1 MEKIGQSVSAFVSM
15 DARSWFEGRDN
26 PHGFPVD
33 GCVRKAVRTRPVLL
47 FPRECSILTLHFALK
62 LPFHMSLP
70 EIAGLE
76 LHDLIGQGSCGAVYR
91 AITVDTRSACAVK
104 AFSSMA
110 INRKLLAIGMRGLQ
124 QMPDH
129 PGILKAHHFDFDNA
143 PYYVSMPLVGFKGE
157 DGKGKAHWETPTLE
171 SCCGKVPAD
180 EAWRYIYEVCDAM
193 AWLHKHNLVHCNLK
207 PRNVLIE
214 EDQASATKISDPVQG
229 WIGGVHH
236 FEATDHF
243 MYLPP
248 EQAEHP
254 DALATQGTSWDVYS
268 FGVLAFRLLTGKF
281 PRAGG
286 ELSEQMQKQTK
297 GRGVAALSVD
307 NGAIL
312 AAVRGQPEVNWPAK
326 PTSKW
331 DQRRKELISRCL
343 SLDPKQRWPD
353 LREVM
358 REFEKLEA
366 DFLLEDA
373 REKIELEKRRQAR
386 RVWLLRTAAQIFL
399 VLFIVAFGT
408 GLWYG
413 WDKWHKWQTAEKTI
427 DAKEL
432 ERLVQVTEK
441 EGKIT
446 TLEQRLQEAREARRL
461 ADANLQMS
469 QAAVDQFLTQLL
481 QLPTG
486 LGLQAE
492 ISQKQIADAL
502 TFYSNERANLKDN
515 EDLLPERSRNYFN
528 TAQLLLRKG
537 QRSEAHEWFEKAKA
551 ALTQLQEKQPGHVD
565 TPRRQA
571 LLGRTCRWL
580 GTLEADAG
588 HRVEALA
595 LYQEA
600 VASLGPAV
608 QADSKDRNNRYECAS
623 AYFEL
628 GRRARRDGKA
638 ELSVDALAKVPR
650 LMDTKAIGEELTSQ
664 EQFLLA
670 RSQIEQALSL
680 RDQGKLEEAMK
691 SLFDS
696 MEVMVKLVE
705 RAAPHNQEQA
715 LTLAESYIEF
725 GEIVVGRLGATDA
738 RDAQSEAQAIL
749 TELVR
754 TQPKW
759 AEARYLLARNYG
771 ALASLE
777 LDLGKAS
784 EAIDKQKTAVKTIE
798 DLSKDNPDNA
808 RFLTEFAR
816 QKGAHA
822 QLTCNVGRAKESI
835 PLAKEAVEKLE
846 ALLQRPD
853 VVLDELDRKSCGV
866 LLAQLY
872 GILGHSGEVA
882 KDSKLAKASFA
893 KATSQWEA
901 LQAQHGTDEVIE
913 AGLNWTKERLGKIK

>member
-1 MEKIGQSVSAFVSM
+1 
-15 DARSWFEGRDN
+15 
-26 PHGFPVD
+26 
-33 GCVRKAVRTRPVLL
+33 
-47 FPRECSILTLHFALK
+47 
-62 LPFHMSLP
+62 MSLP

-76 LHDLIGQGSCGAVYR
+76 LHDAIGQGSCGAVFR

-104 AFSSMA
+104 VFSSMA

-129 PGILKAHHFDFDNA
+129 PGILKVLQFDFDNA
-143 PYYVSMPLVGFKGE
+143 PYYVTMPLVGFKAE
-157 DGKGKAHWETPTLE
+157 DGKGKPCWETPTLE
-171 SCCGKVPAD
+171 TCCGKVPPD
-180 EAWRYIYEVCDAM
+180 EAWRYIYEVCDSM

-214 EDQASATKISDPVQG
+214 EDRASATKISDPVQG
-229 WIGGVHH
+229 WIAGVHH
-236 FEATDHF
+236 FDATDHF

-254 DALATQGTSWDVYS
+254 DALATQGTMWDVYS
-268 FGVLAFRLLTGKF
+268 FGVLAYRLLTGKF

-286 ELSEQMQKQTK
+286 ELSDQMQKHAR
-297 GRGVAALSVD
+297 GRGASAPTVD

-312 AAVRGQPEVNWPAK
+312 ASVRSQPDIIWPTK

-331 DQRRKELISRCL
+331 DQRRKELIEKCL
-343 SLDPKQRWPD
+343 ALDPKQRWPD

-386 RVWLLRTAAQIFL
+386 RVWLLRTSGIVL
-399 VLFIVAFGT
+399 STLFISSLVIGSYLFLTNRHRAI
-408 GLWYG
+408 
-413 WDKWHKWQTAEKTI
+413 TAEKAF
-427 DAKEL
+427 DSKEM
-432 ERLVQVTEK
+432 ERVAQVTER
-441 EGKIT
+441 EGKIS
-446 TLEQRLQEAREARRL
+446 TLEQRLQEAREAKRQ
-461 ADANLQMS
+461 ADANLKMS

-492 ISQKQIADAL
+492 ISQKQISEAL
-502 TFYSNERANLKDN
+502 TFYENERSNLKDN
-515 EDLLPERSRNYFN
+515 DDLLPERSRNYFN

-537 QRSEAHEWFEKAKA
+537 QRSEAQQWFEKAKA
-551 ALTQLQEKQPGHVD
+551 TLTLLLQKEPGHIN

-580 GTLEADAG
+580 GTLQADAG
-588 HRVEALA
+588 HRVEALEF
-595 LYQEA
+595 YKQA
-600 VASLGPAV
+600 VASLAPAV
-608 QADSKDRNNRYECAS
+608 QADPKDRNSRYECAS
-623 AYFEL
+623 AWYEM
-628 GRRARRDGKA
+628 GRRARRDGKSSM
-638 ELSVDALAKVPR
+638 SVDALAKVPK
-650 LMDTKAIGEELTSQ
+650 LMDAKAIGEELTAQ

-680 RDQGKLEEAMK
+680 RDQGNMDDAMK

-715 LTLAESYIEF
+715 LTLAEAYIEF
-725 GEIVVGRLGATDA
+725 GEIVAGRLGTTDA
-738 RDAQSEAQAIL
+738 KDAQSEAQAIL

-771 ALASLE
+771 DLAALE
-777 LDLGKAS
+777 RDLGKAS
-784 EAIDKQKTAVKTIE
+784 DALDRQKTAVQTIE

-808 RFLTEFAR
+808 RFLTEYAR

-822 QLTCNVGRAKESI
+822 QLTCDVGRPKDSI
-835 PLAKEAVEKLE
+835 PLATDAVEKLE
-846 ALLQRPD
+846 ALLHRND
-853 VVLDELDRKSCGV
+853 IVLDELDRKSCGV

-882 KDSKLAKASFA
+882 KDSKLAKSSFA

-901 LQAQHGTDEVIE
+901 LEAEHGKDDVIE
-913 AGLNWTKERLGKIK
+913 AGLNWTKERLDKFK

>member
-1 MEKIGQSVSAFVSM
+1 
-15 DARSWFEGRDN
+15 
-26 PHGFPVD
+26 
-33 GCVRKAVRTRPVLL
+33 
-47 FPRECSILTLHFALK
+47 
-62 LPFHMSLP
+62 MSLP

-76 LHDLIGQGSCGAVYR
+76 LHDVIGQGSCGIVYR
-91 AITVDTRSACAVK
+91 AVTVDTRSPCAVK
-104 AFSSMA
+104 VFSSMA
-110 INRKLLAIGMRGLQ
+110 INRKLMAIGMRGLQ

-129 PGILKAHHFDFDNA
+129 PGILQALRFEFDDA
-143 PYYVSMPLVGFKGE
+143 PYYVSMPLVGFKVE
-157 DGKGKAHWETPTLE
+157 DGKGKPHWETPTLE

-180 EAWRYIYEVCDAM
+180 EAWRYIYEVCDSL

-214 EDQASATKISDPVQG
+214 EDQASSSKISDPVQG

-236 FEATDHF
+236 FDATDHF

-248 EQAEHP
+248 DQAEHP
-254 DALATQGTSWDVYS
+254 DALATQGTAWDVYS
-268 FGVLAFRLLTGKF
+268 FGVLAFRLLTGRF
-281 PRAGG
+281 PRGDA
-286 ELSEQMQKQTK
+286 EFSEQLQRRSKD
-297 GRGVAALSVD
+297 RGATVLTVD
-307 NGAIL
+307 NSAIL
-312 AAVRGQPEVNWPAK
+312 SAVRGQHDVVWPSR

-331 DQRRKELISRCL
+331 DERRKELIDRCL
-343 SLDPKQRWPD
+343 ALDPKHRWPD

-358 REFEKLEA
+358 REFERLEA

-373 REKIELEKRRQAR
+373 REKIELERRRQAR
-386 RVWLLRTAAQIFL
+386 RVWLLRTSAQVLGILFVSALVVGTTLFL
-399 VLFIVAFGT
+399 TNL
-408 GLWYG
+408 
-413 WDKWHKWQTAEKTI
+413 HRAEKAEKNLS
-427 DAKEL
+427 AKEM
-432 ERLVQVTEK
+432 ESLVQASAHQVK
-441 EGKIT
+441 VSS
-446 TLEQRLQEAREARRL
+446 LEERLQEAREARRQS
-461 ADANLQMS
+461 DANLQMS

-492 ISQKQIADAL
+492 ISQKQVNEAL
-502 TFYSNERANLKDN
+502 AFYERERGNLKDN
-515 EDLLPERSRNYFN
+515 DELLPERSRNYFN
-528 TAQLLLRKG
+528 TAQLLMRKG
-537 QRSEAHEWFEKAKA
+537 QRPEARQWFDKAKS
-551 ALTQLQEKQPGHVD
+551 ALLVLLQKQPGHAD
-565 TPRRQA
+565 TTRRQA

-580 GTLEADAG
+580 GALEADAG

-595 LYQEA
+595 LFKDA
-600 VASLGPAV
+600 VASLAPAIE
-608 QADSKDRNNRYECAS
+608 ADPKDRNNRYECAS
-623 AYFEL
+623 AWYEL
-628 GRRARRDGKA
+628 GKRARRDGKSDLSA
-638 ELSVDALAKVPR
+638 EALSKVPV
-650 LMDTKAIGEELTSQ
+650 LMNPKVIGEELTAQ

-670 RSQIEQALSL
+670 RSQIEHSLSQ
-680 RDQGKLEEAMK
+680 RDQGKLDEAMK

-715 LTLAESYIEF
+715 LTLAEAYIEF
-725 GEIVVGRLGATDA
+725 GEIVAGKLGTTDA
-738 RDAQSEAQAIL
+738 KDAQSEAQAIL

-771 ALASLE
+771 DLAALE
-777 LDLGKAS
+777 RDLGKSS
-784 EAIDKQKTAVKTIE
+784 EALERQKLAVQTIE

-822 QLTCNVGRAKESI
+822 QLTCDIGRAKDSI
-835 PLAKEAVEKLE
+835 PLATQAVEKLD
-846 ALLQRPD
+846 ALLHRND

-882 KDSKLAKASFA
+882 KDTKLAKSSFA

-901 LQAQHGTDEVIE
+901 LQAQHGNDETIE
-913 AGLNWTKERLGKIK
+913 AGLNWTKERLGKFK

>member
-1 MEKIGQSVSAFVSM
+1 
-15 DARSWFEGRDN
+15 
-26 PHGFPVD
+26 
-33 GCVRKAVRTRPVLL
+33 
-47 FPRECSILTLHFALK
+47 
-62 LPFHMSLP
+62 MSLP

-91 AITVDTRSACAVK
+91 AVAVDSRAACAVK
-104 AFSSMA
+104 VFGSMA

-124 QMPDH
+124 QMPEH
-129 PGILKAHHFDFDNA
+129 PGILRVVQFDFDNA

-157 DGKGKAHWETPTLE
+157 DGKGKPQWETPTLE

-180 EAWRYIYEVCDAM
+180 EAWRYVYEVCDAM

-254 DALATQGTSWDVYS
+254 DALATHGTSWDVYS
-268 FGVLAFRLLTGKF
+268 FGVLAYRLLTGKF
-281 PRAGG
+281 PRGG
-286 ELSEQMQKQTK
+286 SELDEQLDKQTR
-297 GRGVAALSVD
+297 GRGAMAFSVD

-312 AAVRGQPEVNWPAK
+312 AAVRSQPDITWPSR

-331 DQRRKELISRCL
+331 DQRRKDLIEKCL
-343 SLDPKQRWPD
+343 ALDPRHRWPD

-386 RVWLLRTAAQIFL
+386 RVWMLRTAAQ
-399 VLFIVAFGT
+399 VLGT
-408 GLWYG
+408 LFVGATAYGLWYG
-413 WDKWHKWQTAEKTI
+413 WDKWNKWQTAEKAI
-427 DAKEL
+427 DVKEM
-432 ERLVQVTEK
+432 ERLVQVTER
-441 EGKIT
+441 EGKIS
-446 TLEQRLQEAREARRL
+446 TLEERLVEAREAKRL
-461 ADANLQMS
+461 SDANLQMS
-469 QAAVDQFLTQLL
+469 QAAVDQFLTQIL

-492 ISQKQIADAL
+492 ISQKQISDAL
-502 TFYSNERANLKDN
+502 TFYEAERASLQTND
-515 EDLLPERSRNYFN
+515 DLLPERSRNYFN
-528 TAQLLLRKG
+528 TAQLLLRKD
-537 QRSEAHEWFEKAKA
+537 QRAEAQEWFEKAKS
-551 ALTQLQEKQPGHVD
+551 ALVMLLQRQPGHTD
-565 TPRRQA
+565 SPRRQA

-580 GTLEADAG
+580 GTLKADAG
-588 HRVEALA
+588 QRVEAIE
-595 LYQEA
+595 LYKQA
-600 VASLGPAV
+600 VASLAPAV
-608 QADSKDRNNRYECAS
+608 EADPKDRNTRFESAS
-623 AYFEL
+623 AFYEL
-628 GRRARRDGKA
+628 GKRARRDGQA
-638 ELSVDALAKVPR
+638 GLSVEALAKVP
-650 LMDTKAIGEELTSQ
+650 LLLDAKLIGEELTPQ
-664 EQFLLA
+664 EQFILA

-680 RDQGKLEEAMK
+680 RDQGKLDDAMK

-705 RAAPHNQEQA
+705 RAAPHNEEQA
-715 LTLAESYIEF
+715 LTLAEAYIEF
-725 GEIVVGRLGATDA
+725 GEIVAGKLGTTDA
-738 RDAQSEAQAIL
+738 KDAQSEAQAIL
-749 TELVR
+749 MELVR

-771 ALASLE
+771 NLASLE
-777 LDLGKAS
+777 RDLGKAS
-784 EAIDKQKTAVKTIE
+784 DALDKQKTAVKTIE

-808 RFLTEFAR
+808 RFLTEFTR

-822 QLTCNVGRAKESI
+822 QLTCDIGRAKDSI

-846 ALLQRPD
+846 ALLQRTD
-853 VVLDELDRKSCGV
+853 IVLDELDRKSCGV

-882 KDSKLAKASFA
+882 RDNKLAKASFT
-893 KATSQWEA
+893 KASTQWEA
-901 LQAQHGTDEVIE
+901 LQAQHGNDEVIT
-913 AGLNWTKERLGKIK
+913 AGLTWTKERLGKFK

>member
-1 MEKIGQSVSAFVSM
+1 
-15 DARSWFEGRDN
+15 
-26 PHGFPVD
+26 
-33 GCVRKAVRTRPVLL
+33 
-47 FPRECSILTLHFALK
+47 
-62 LPFHMSLP
+62 MSLP

-76 LHDLIGQGSCGAVYR
+76 LQDVIGQGSCGAVYR
-91 AITVDTRSACAVK
+91 GIAVDTRAACAVK
-104 AFSSMA
+104 VFSSMA
-110 INRKLLAIGMRGLQ
+110 INRKLLGIGMRGLQ
-124 QMPDH
+124 QMPEH
-129 PGILKAHHFDFDNA
+129 PGLLKVLHFDFDNA
-143 PYYVSMPLVGFKGE
+143 PYYVAMPLVGFKGE

-236 FEATDHF
+236 FEASDHF

-254 DALATQGTSWDVYS
+254 DALATHGTSWDVYS

-281 PRAGG
+281 PRAGS
-286 ELSEQMQKQTK
+286 ELSEQLQKQSK
-297 GRGVAALSVD
+297 GRGAASQSVD

-312 AAVRGQPEVNWPAK
+312 AAVRSQPEIVWPNR

-331 DQRRKELISRCL
+331 DQRRKDLIEKCL
-343 SLDPKQRWPD
+343 ALDPKLRWPD

-358 REFEKLEA
+358 REFERLEA

-386 RVWLLRTAAQIFL
+386 RVWMLRTAAQIL
-399 VLFIVAFGT
+399 GTLFIAASAY

-413 WDKWHKWQTAEKTI
+413 WDKWHKWQSAEKAI
-427 DAKEL
+427 DVKEM
-432 ERLVQVTEK
+432 ERLVQVTER
-441 EGKIT
+441 EGKIS
-446 TLEQRLQEAREARRL
+446 TLESRLHEAREAKRQ

-469 QAAVDQFLTQLL
+469 QAAVDQFLTQIL
-481 QLPTG
+481 QLPAG

-492 ISQKQIADAL
+492 ISQKQITDAL
-502 TFYSNERANLKDN
+502 SFYEAERNSLQNND
-515 EDLLPERSRNYFN
+515 ELLPERSRNYFN
-528 TAQLLLRKG
+528 TAQLLMRKG
-537 QRSEAHEWFEKAKA
+537 APNEAQDWFEKAKS
-551 ALTQLQEKQPGHVD
+551 ALTMLLQRQPGHAD
-565 TPRRQA
+565 SSRRQA

-580 GTLEADAG
+580 GILKADAG
-588 HRVEALA
+588 QRVEALEF
-595 LYQEA
+595 YKQA
-600 VASLGPAV
+600 VASLAPAV
-608 QADSKDRNNRYECAS
+608 EADPKDRNNRFECAS
-623 AYFEL
+623 AFYEL
-628 GRRARRDGKA
+628 GKRARRDGQA
-638 ELSVDALAKVPR
+638 ALSVESLAKVPA
-650 LMDTKAIGEELTSQ
+650 LMDHKVIGDELTPQ

-680 RDQGKLEEAMK
+680 RDQGKLDDAMK

-705 RAAPHNQEQA
+705 RAAPHNEEQA
-715 LTLAESYIEF
+715 LTLAEAYIEF
-725 GEIVVGRLGATDA
+725 GEIVAGKLGNTDA
-738 RDAQSEAQAIL
+738 KDAQSEAQAIL
-749 TELVR
+749 MELVR

-771 ALASLE
+771 NLAALE
-777 LDLGKAS
+777 RDLGKAS
-784 EAIDKQKTAVKTIE
+784 EALDKQKTAVKTIE

-822 QLTCNVGRAKESI
+822 QLTCDIGRAKESI

-846 ALLQRPD
+846 TLLQRND
-853 VVLDELDRKSCGV
+853 IALDEMDRKSCGV

-882 KDSKLAKASFA
+882 KDAKLAKASFA
-893 KATSQWEA
+893 KASSQWES
-901 LQAQHGTDEVIE
+901 LQAKHGTDEVIE
-913 AGLNWTKERLGKIK
+913 AGLNWTKERLDKFK

>member
-1 MEKIGQSVSAFVSM
+1 M
-15 DARSWFEGRDN
+15 
-26 PHGFPVD
+26 
-33 GCVRKAVRTRPVLL
+33 TRQVLL
-47 FPRECSILTLHFALK
+47 FLRECSILALHLAENLQS
-62 LPFHMSLP
+62 LMSLP

-91 AITVDTRSACAVK
+91 AITVDTRCACAVK
-104 AFSSMA
+104 VYSSIA
-110 INRKLLAIGMRGLQ
+110 INRKLLSIGMRGLQ
-124 QMPDH
+124 QMPEH
-129 PGILKAHHFDFDNA
+129 PGILQVIHFDFDNA
-143 PYYVSMPLVGFKGE
+143 PYYVSMPLVGFKAE
-157 DGKGKAHWETPTLE
+157 DGKGKACWETPTLE

-268 FGVLAFRLLTGKF
+268 FGVLAYRLLTGHF

-286 ELSEQMQKQTK
+286 ELTDQMQKQIK
-297 GRGVAALSVD
+297 GRGAASLAVD

-312 AAVRGQPEVNWPAK
+312 AAVRGQHDILWPTK
-326 PTSKW
+326 PASKW
-331 DQRRKELISRCL
+331 DQRRKLIIEKCL
-343 SLDPKQRWPD
+343 SLDPKHRWPD

-358 REFEKLEA
+358 KEFEKLEA

-386 RVWLLRTAAQIFL
+386 RVWLLRTAAQLMAI
-399 VLFIVAFGT
+399 LFISAVVVGGYLFLTNRNRAV
-408 GLWYG
+408 
-413 WDKWHKWQTAEKTI
+413 KAEKAF

-432 ERLVQVTEK
+432 ERLAQVSER
-441 EGKIT
+441 EIKISS
-446 TLEQRLQEAREARRL
+446 LQGRLDEAREAKRMS
-461 ADANLQMS
+461 DANLQMS

-492 ISQKQIADAL
+492 ISQKQVSDAL
-502 TFYSNERANLKDN
+502 TFYESERANFKNN

-537 QRSEAHEWFEKAKA
+537 QRDEAQAWFLRARET
-551 ALTQLQEKQPGHVD
+551 LVMLLQKQPGHVD
-565 TPRRQA
+565 TARRHA

-580 GTLEADAG
+580 GTLQADSG
-588 HRVEALA
+588 HRVEALE
-595 LYQEA
+595 LYKQA
-600 VASLGPAV
+600 VASLAPAV
-608 QADSKDRNNRYECAS
+608 QTEPKDRNTRFECAS
-623 AYFEL
+623 AFYEL
-628 GRRARRDGKA
+628 GKRARRDGQA
-638 ELSVDALAKVPR
+638 SLSVDALARVPV
-650 LMDTKAIGEELTSQ
+650 LMDARLIGEELTAQ

-670 RSQIEQALSL
+670 RSQMEQALSL
-680 RDQGKLEEAMK
+680 RDQGQLNDAMK
-691 SLFDS
+691 SLFDA

-715 LTLAESYIEF
+715 LTLAEAYIEF
-725 GEIVVGRLGATDA
+725 GEIVAGNLSTNDA
-738 RDAQSEAQAIL
+738 KDAQSEAQAIL
-749 TELVR
+749 AELVR

-771 ALASLE
+771 HLASLD
-777 LDLGKAS
+777 LDDGKNVDAL
-784 EAIDKQKTAVKTIE
+784 DKQRTAVKTIE

-816 QKGAHA
+816 QMGAHA
-822 QLTCNVGRAKESI
+822 QLTCNVGKAKDSI

-846 ALLQRPD
+846 ALLNRKD
-853 VVLDELDRKSCGV
+853 IVLDELDRKSCGV

-882 KDSKLAKASFA
+882 KDTKLAKASFA
-893 KATSQWEA
+893 KASSQWEA
-901 LQAQHGTDEVIE
+901 LQAQHGKDEIIE

>member
-1 MEKIGQSVSAFVSM
+1 
-15 DARSWFEGRDN
+15 
-26 PHGFPVD
+26 
-33 GCVRKAVRTRPVLL
+33 
-47 FPRECSILTLHFALK
+47 
-62 LPFHMSLP
+62 MSLP

-91 AITVDTRSACAVK
+91 AITVDSRAACAVK
-104 AFSSMA
+104 VFGSMA

-124 QMPDH
+124 QMPEH
-129 PGILKAHHFDFDNA
+129 PGILKVLQFDFDNA
-143 PYYVSMPLVGFKGE
+143 PYHVSMPLVGFKGE
-157 DGKGKAHWETPTLE
+157 DGKGKPHWETPTLE

-254 DALATQGTSWDVYS
+254 DALATHGTSWDVYS
-268 FGVLAFRLLTGKF
+268 FGVLAYRLLSGKF
-281 PRAGG
+281 PRGG
-286 ELSEQMQKQTK
+286 SELDEQLDKQTK
-297 GRGVAALSVD
+297 GRGAMVMSVD

-312 AAVRGQPEVNWPAK
+312 AAVRSQPDITWPSR

-331 DQRRKELISRCL
+331 DQRRKELIEKCL
-343 SLDPKQRWPD
+343 ALDPRHRWPD

-373 REKIELEKRRQAR
+373 REKIEIEKRRQAR
-386 RVWLLRTAAQIFL
+386 RVWLLRTAAQ
-399 VLFIVAFGT
+399 VLGT
-408 GLWYG
+408 LFVCATAYGLWYG
-413 WDKWHKWQTAEKTI
+413 WDKWHKWQTAEKAI
-427 DAKEL
+427 DVKEM
-432 ERLVQVTEK
+432 ERLVQVTER
-441 EGKIT
+441 EGKIS
-446 TLEQRLQEAREARRL
+446 TLEERLVEAREAKRL

-469 QAAVDQFLTQLL
+469 QAAVDQFLTQIL

-492 ISQKQIADAL
+492 ISQKQISDAL
-502 TFYSNERANLKDN
+502 TFYEAERVSLKDN
-515 EDLLPERSRNYFN
+515 DDLLPERSRNYFN
-528 TAQLLLRKG
+528 TAQLLLRKD
-537 QRSEAHEWFEKAKA
+537 QRAEAQDWFEKAKSV
-551 ALTQLQEKQPGHVD
+551 LVMLLQRQPGHTD
-565 TPRRQA
+565 SPRRQA

-580 GTLEADAG
+580 GTLKADSG
-588 HRVEALA
+588 QRVEALD
-595 LYQEA
+595 LYKQA
-600 VASLGPAV
+600 VASLAPAV
-608 QADSKDRNNRYECAS
+608 EADAKDRNTRYECAG
-623 AYFEL
+623 AFYEL
-628 GRRARRDGKA
+628 GKRARRDGQA
-638 ELSVDALAKVPR
+638 ALSVDALAKVP
-650 LMDTKAIGEELTSQ
+650 LLLDAKVIGEELTPQ
-664 EQFLLA
+664 EQFILA

-680 RDQGKLEEAMK
+680 RDQGKLDEAMK

-705 RAAPHNQEQA
+705 RAAPHNEEQA

-725 GEIVVGRLGATDA
+725 GEIVAGKLGTTDA
-738 RDAQSEAQAIL
+738 KDAQSEAQAIL
-749 TELVR
+749 MELVR

-771 ALASLE
+771 NLASLE
-777 LDLGKAS
+777 RDLGKA
-784 EAIDKQKTAVKTIE
+784 ADALDKQKTAVKTIE

-808 RFLTEFAR
+808 RFLTEFTR

-822 QLTCNVGRAKESI
+822 QLTCDVGRARDSI
-835 PLAKEAVEKLE
+835 PLAKDAVEKLE
-846 ALLQRPD
+846 ALLLRKD
-853 VVLDELDRKSCGV
+853 ITLDELDRKSCGV

-882 KDSKLAKASFA
+882 KDSKLAKASFT
-893 KATSQWEA
+893 KASSQWEA
-901 LQAQHGTDEVIE
+901 LQAQHGKDEVIE
-913 AGLNWTKERLGKIK
+913 AGLTWTKERLGKFK

>member
-1 MEKIGQSVSAFVSM
+1 
-15 DARSWFEGRDN
+15 
-26 PHGFPVD
+26 
-33 GCVRKAVRTRPVLL
+33 
-47 FPRECSILTLHFALK
+47 
-62 LPFHMSLP
+62 MSLP

-76 LHDLIGQGSCGAVYR
+76 LHDLIGEGSCGSVYR
-91 AITVDTRSACAVK
+91 GITDDTSSACAVK
-104 AFSSMA
+104 VFNSIA

-129 PGILKAHHFDFDNA
+129 PGILRVLHFDFDIA
-143 PYYVSMPLVGFKGE
+143 PYYVSMPLVGFKAD
-157 DGKGKAHWETPTLE
+157 DGKGKTRWETPTLE
-171 SCCGKVPAD
+171 SCCGKLAPD

-214 EDQASATKISDPVQG
+214 EDQASATKIGDPVQG

-236 FEATDHF
+236 FHTTDHF
-243 MYLPP
+243 LYLPP

-254 DALATQGTSWDVYS
+254 DALATHGTSWDVYS

-281 PRAGG
+281 PRAAT
-286 ELSEQMQKQTK
+286 ELSDQMNRQKK
-297 GRGVAALSVD
+297 GGGTAPFTVD
-307 NGAIL
+307 NSAIL
-312 AAVRGQPEVNWPAK
+312 VAVRNQLDIVWPAK

-331 DQRRKELISRCL
+331 DQRRKELIDKCL
-343 SLDPKQRWPD
+343 ELDPKHRWPD

-373 REKIELEKRRQAR
+373 REKIEIEKRRQAR
-386 RVWLLRTAAQIFL
+386 RVWLLRTAAQ
-399 VLFIVAFGT
+399 VLGTLLIGALIT

-413 WDKWHKWQTAEKTI
+413 WDKWHKWQTAEKAI
-427 DAKEL
+427 DVKEL
-432 ERLVQVTEK
+432 ERLVQVTER

-446 TLEQRLQEAREARRL
+446 TLEQRLQEAREAKRL

-492 ISQKQIADAL
+492 ISQKQINEAL
-502 TFYSNERANLKDN
+502 TFYESERVNLKDN

-528 TAQLLLRKG
+528 TAQLLMRKG
-537 QRSEAHEWFEKAKA
+537 QRPEAREWFEKARA
-551 ALTQLQEKQPGHVD
+551 TLTLLLHKQPGHTD

-588 HRVEALA
+588 HRVEALE
-595 LYQEA
+595 LYKQA

-608 QADSKDRNNRYECAS
+608 EANANDRNSRYECAG
-623 AYFEL
+623 AWYEL
-628 GRRARRDGKA
+628 GRRARRDGKSD
-638 ELSVDALAKVPR
+638 LSVEALTKVPVLMDAKV
-650 LMDTKAIGEELTSQ
+650 IGEELTPQ

-680 RDQGKLEEAMK
+680 RDQGKLDEAMK

-715 LTLAESYIEF
+715 LTLAEAYIEF
-725 GEIVVGRLGATDA
+725 GEIVAGKLGTTDA
-738 RDAQSEAQAIL
+738 KDAQSEAQAIL
-749 TELVR
+749 MELVR

-771 ALASLE
+771 NLAALE
-777 LDLGKAS
+777 RDLGKAS
-784 EAIDKQKTAVKTIE
+784 EALDKQKTAVQTIE

-808 RFLTEFAR
+808 RFLTEYAR

-822 QLTCNVGRAKESI
+822 QLTCDIGRAKDSI
-835 PLAKEAVEKLE
+835 PLAKEAVDKLE
-846 ALLQRPD
+846 SLLQRHD

-872 GILGHSGEVA
+872 GILGHSGEIA
-882 KDSKLAKASFA
+882 KDTKLAKSSFA

-901 LQAQHGTDEVIE
+901 LQAQHGKDEVIE
-913 AGLNWTKERLGKIK
+913 AGLNWTKERLGKFK